1 MATGRFTTPQT
12 AGSVQVTNSGYTV
25 LYTVPNNTYSIFN
38 VSLTN
43 SSASA
48 VTVKLAICTTAN
60 VASPLA
66 SDFIESLTTVVGY
79 GVFER
84 TGLVAGTGQK
94 VWVST
99 SGATGTV
106 AVTVYG
112 IETSTV

>member
-1 MATGRFTTPQT
+1 MATGKLGFVTGGLTTGIGVPV
-12 AGSVQVTNSGYTV
+12 SV
-25 LYTVPNNTYSIFN
+25 YTVPTTTYTVFNISVTNTASTSCTIRIALSSAATYS
-38 VSLTN
+38 
-43 SSASA
+43 
-48 VTVKLAICTTAN
+48 AIDAGEY
-60 VASPLA
+60 
-66 SDFIESLTTVVGY
+66 IEYGTTVIGN

-99 SGATGTV
+99 SGASGTV